1 MKHQFKSQSGFTLVE
16 VMVVIVIM
24 SILMSLVMLN
34 ISGMDMRKA
43 MQQRELLVL
52 DLKKINREAN
62 DQARVYA
69 LQVDPATGVHAFQYR
84 IVEYVAPLSPQQTP
98 ASTGL
103 PQTTDQKWQE
113 LKQFPL
119 RELPD
124 KVSFQVESQEQNYA
138 EAGNKDLIGEQAPKV
153 IWFGNGEA
161 KPVRIQLF
169 YEQKAVGAPISIDY
183 LGKVDAES

>member
-1 MKHQFKSQSGFTLVE
+1 MNHLRKEQTGFTLVE

-24 SILMSLVMLN
+24 GILMSLVMLN
-34 ISGMDMRKA
+34 IDGMDVRKA

-69 LQVDPATGVHAFQYR
+69 LRIDPPTDVHAFQYR
-84 IVEYVAPLSPQQTP
+84 VIEYYKPQSVDANTMSLTQADP
-98 ASTGL
+98 
-103 PQTTDQKWQE
+103 WRE

-119 RELPD
+119 RELPE
-124 KVSFQVESQEQNYA
+124 KISFRVENQEHNYA
-138 EAGNKDLIGEQAPKV
+138 QASNSELLGDRAPKI

-161 KPVRIQLF
+161 KPVQIQM
-169 YEQKAVGAPISIDY
+169 YYANQAIGAPILIDY
-183 LGKVDAES
+183 LGKVDAAS